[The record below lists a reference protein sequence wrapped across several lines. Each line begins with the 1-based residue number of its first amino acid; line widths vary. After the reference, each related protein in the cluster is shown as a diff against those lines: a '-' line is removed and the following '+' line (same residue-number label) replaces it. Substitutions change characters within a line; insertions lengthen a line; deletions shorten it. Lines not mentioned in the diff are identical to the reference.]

1 MRSSS
6 CAGIAGQLN
15 QPVRVL
21 TIRAD
26 LNIWSCENGDVVVR
40 KIPHAY
46 RTGRDFGTALSCE
59 TYASC
64 GAAIAKVVFTRDVR
78 RRQLRRVRSDPHHR
92 CWRPQWHPV
101 CHPAFVPCAVS
112 FTRVRVATD
121 ITARPAVPPFLAQ
134 RARLRRS

>member
-1 MRSSS
+1 MRSSI
-6 CAGIAGQLN
+6 CAGIAGPLN

-21 TIRAD
+21 IIRAD

-78 RRQLRRVRSDPHHR
+78 RRQLRRVRSDPHDR
-92 CWRPQWHPV
+92 CWCPSGLVHPW
-101 CHPAFVPCAVS
+101 CAPADHTAWLRQVS
-112 FTRVRVATD
+112 VQIQFE
-121 ITARPAVPPFLAQ
+121 PMMYNQ
-134 RARLRRS
+134 